1 MVGNLE
7 KYLKGGRKYF
17 ILYICK
23 WCETKFLKKLK
34 QYDMIK
40 MLIVEYCFY
49 LFNLDSSF
57 LVSKG
62 VFHFRTCI
70 GILFDLFK
78 YDFIWFIKSSYE

>member
-23 WCETKFLKKLK
+23 WCETNFLKKLK

-40 MLIVEYCFY
+40 MLIVECCFY
-49 LFNLDSSF
+49 LFVLDNSLLISN
-57 LVSKG
+57 G
-62 VFHFRTCI
+62 VFQLRTCI
-70 GILFDLFK
+70 GILLALFK
-78 YDFIWFIKSSYE
+78 